1 VTLPSMT
8 LPPAHPPVKAQ
19 KTGVLLVNLGSPDA
33 PTTSAVRR
41 YLKEFLSDRRVIELT
56 PLLWQPILRGII
68 LNVRPSKSA
77 KKYASV
83 WGDAAQPAP
92 LVRITAAQTAALKNS
107 FGANVIVDF
116 AMRYG
121 NPAIAARLDYMQKEM
136 GCTRILVVPLYP
148 QYSAATTATV
158 VDEVN
163 RWLARQR
170 WQPTVRFLPPY
181 FDDPDYIAAI
191 AGSISTH
198 LASLDWQPDVILAS
212 FHGMPRETLDKGD
225 PYHCQSQKTARL
237 VREALGETAERMQIT
252 FQSRFGPKEWL
263 QPYTDGTVS
272 ALAQKG
278 VKKLAL
284 VSPGF
289 AADCLETLEEIQE
302 EVAETF
308 SHNGGEKFTYV
319 PCLNDSPAGV
329 ALLEK
334 LVRKE
339 LQGWII

>member
-1 VTLPSMT
+1 MP
-8 LPPAHPPVKAQ
+8 

-56 PLLWQPILRGII
+56 PFLWQPILRGII
-68 LNVRPSKSA
+68 LNVRPAKSA
-77 KKYASV
+77 KKYASI

-92 LVRITAAQTAALKNS
+92 LVRITAAQTDALKNS
-107 FGANVIVDF
+107 FGEKVIVDF

-121 NPAIAARLDYMQKEM
+121 NPAIATRLEYLQKEM
-136 GCTRILVVPLYP
+136 GCSRILVVPLYP

-158 VDEVN
+158 VDAVN

-181 FDDPDYIAAI
+181 FDDPDYIAAVS
-191 AGSISTH
+191 GSIRAH
-198 LASLDWQPDVILAS
+198 FAALDWTPDVILAS

-237 VREALGETAERMQIT
+237 VREAMGETAERLQIS
-252 FQSRFGPKEWL
+252 FQSRFGPKQWL
-263 QPYTDGTVS
+263 QPYTDGTVA

-278 VKKLAL
+278 VKKLAV

-302 EVAETF
+302 EVAGTF
-308 SHNGGEKFTYV
+308 SQNGGEKFTYV

-339 LQGWII
+339 LQGWI